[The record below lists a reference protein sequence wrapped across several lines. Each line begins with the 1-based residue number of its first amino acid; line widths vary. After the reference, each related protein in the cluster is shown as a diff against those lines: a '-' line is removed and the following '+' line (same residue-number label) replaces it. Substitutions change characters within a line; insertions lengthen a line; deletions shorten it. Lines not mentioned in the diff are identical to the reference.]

1 MRIGI
6 DLGGTSVKA
15 ALCADDGAILIKQSV
30 PTKTGDPDG
39 LRADMKQ
46 LALALCVSGGV
57 QPDEVESIGIGV
69 PGSYDKPSC
78 TLRFGT
84 NLGMNDVCFAE
95 TFQPEFGCA
104 VQLDNDAN
112 CAALGEATAGA
123 GKNVKNMLMI
133 TLGTGVGGGIII
145 DGKIFEGN
153 KSAGA
158 EIGHEVIRMG
168 GEKCTCG
175 RRGCFEAY
183 ASATALIQQTK
194 RAMQKNKDTLL
205 WKLCENDIEKV
216 DGKTVFDAK
225 DAGDKTAAR
234 VVKNYIRY
242 LAEGVTNLVNVFRP
256 EAIVLGGGVCA
267 QGEKLIRP
275 LKRRVSALA
284 YGGTEYAPVAITTAS
299 LGNDAG
305 LCGAA
310 RLAMLKT
317 TGN

>member
-104 VQLDNDAN
+104 VQLDNAIFN
-112 CAALGEATAGA
+112 GELNR
-123 GKNVKNMLMI
+123 K
-133 TLGTGVGGGIII
+133 
-145 DGKIFEGN
+145 
-153 KSAGA
+153 
-158 EIGHEVIRMG
+158 
-168 GEKCTCG
+168 
-175 RRGCFEAY
+175 
-183 ASATALIQQTK
+183 
-194 RAMQKNKDTLL
+194 LL
-205 WKLCENDIEKV
+205 L
-216 DGKTVFDAK
+216 
-225 DAGDKTAAR
+225 
-234 VVKNYIRY
+234 
-242 LAEGVTNLVNVFRP
+242 
-256 EAIVLGGGVCA
+256 
-267 QGEKLIRP
+267 
-275 LKRRVSALA
+275 
-284 YGGTEYAPVAITTAS
+284 
-299 LGNDAG
+299 
-305 LCGAA
+305 
-310 RLAMLKT
+310 
-317 TGN
+317 

>member
-1 MRIGI
+1 MGIGI
-6 DLGGTSVKA
+6 ELGGTSVKA
-15 ALCADDGAILIKQSV
+15 ALCADDGAILIKQGV

-46 LALALCVSGGV
+46 LALALCASGGV

-123 GKNVKNMLMI
+123 GKNVKNMLMV

-145 DGKIFEGN
+145 DGKLYTGCN
-153 KSAGA
+153 SLAG
-158 EIGHEVIRMG
+158 ELGHIVIRQG
-168 GEKCTCG
+168 GEPCGCG
-175 RRGCFEAY
+175 RRGCLEAY
-183 ASATALIQQTK
+183 SSAAALVK
-194 RAMQKNKDTLL
+194 FAHRALDAGRESSLR
-205 WKLCENDIEKV
+205 ENGPALNAKHIC
-216 DGKTVFDAK
+216 DAV
-225 DAGDKTAAR
+225 DAGDA
-234 VVKNYIRY
+234 
-242 LAEGVTNLVNVFRP
+242 LACELFETYCDDLACGLSSFINFFQPECIVF
-256 EAIVLGGGVCA
+256 GGGLA
-267 QGEKLIRP
+267 GYGEKLLAP
-275 LKRRVSALA
+275 LRRRIEKETFR
-284 YGGTEYAPVAITTAS
+284 GDTNTELVLAS

-305 LCGAA
+305 LVGAA
-310 RLAMLKT
+310 ML
-317 TGN
+317 

>member
-15 ALCADDGAILIKQSV
+15 VLCADDGAILIKQGV

-46 LALALCVSGGV
+46 LALALCASGGV

-123 GKNVKNMLMI
+123 GKNVKNMLMV
-133 TLGTGVGGGIII
+133 TLGTGVGGGIMAVIPGVMGLAAFAPPL
-145 DGKIFEGN
+145 D
-153 KSAGA
+153 SAGNSVKA
-158 EIGHEVIRMG
+158 Q
-168 GEKCTCG
+168 K
-175 RRGCFEAY
+175 
-183 ASATALIQQTK
+183 ALEYISV
-194 RAMQKNKDTLL
+194 RLGLN
-205 WKLCENDIEKV
+205 I
-216 DGKTVFDAK
+216 FSP
-225 DAGDKTAAR
+225 AR
-234 VVKNYIRY
+234 VELAAAEPIR
-242 LAEGVTNLVNVFRP
+242 EGV
-256 EAIVLGGGVCA
+256 C
-267 QGEKLIRP
+267 K
-275 LKRRVSALA
+275 
-284 YGGTEYAPVAITTAS
+284 
-299 LGNDAG
+299 
-305 LCGAA
+305 
-310 RLAMLKT
+310 
-317 TGN
+317 

>member
-46 LALALCVSGGV
+46 LALALCTSGGV

-95 TFQPEFGCA
+95 TFQPEFGCT

-123 GKNVKNMLMI
+123 GKNVKNMLMV
-133 TLGTGVGGGIII
+133 TLGTGVGAALSSTESCIP
-145 DGKIFEGN
+145 
-153 KSAGA
+153 A
-158 EIGHEVIRMG
+158 
-168 GEKCTCG
+168 
-175 RRGCFEAY
+175 
-183 ASATALIQQTK
+183 ATAL
-194 RAMQKNKDTLL
+194 RAS
-205 WKLCENDIEKV
+205 WDISSS
-216 DGKTVFDAK
+216 GR
-225 DAGDKTAAR
+225 AASR
-234 VVKNYIRY
+234 
-242 LAEGVTNLVNVFRP
+242 A
-256 EAIVLGGGVCA
+256 AA
-267 QGEKLIRP
+267 
-275 LKRRVSALA
+275 A
-284 YGGTEYAPVAITTAS
+284 
-299 LGNDAG
+299 
-305 LCGAA
+305 GAA
-310 RLAMLKT
+310 VWRPTARRRPS
-317 TGN
+317 

>member
-15 ALCADDGAILIKQSV
+15 ALCADDGAILIKQGV

-46 LALALCVSGGV
+46 LALALCASGGV

-123 GKNVKNMLMI
+123 GKNVKNMLMV

-145 DGKIFEGN
+145 NGKVYSGSNF
-153 KSAGA
+153 A
-158 EIGHEVIRMG
+158 G
-168 GEKCTCG
+168 GELGHTVIVVDGRPCTCG
-175 RRGCFEAY
+175 RHGCWETY
-183 ASATALIQQTK
+183 ASATGLIKTTK
-194 RAMQKNKDTLL
+194 EHMKDAPKDSPIWTIVDGDESKVNGRTAFDAMRAGDPVGKAVVDEYIKYLSVGLTDMINIFQPAILCIGGGICNEGETLL
-205 WKLCENDIEKV
+205 
-216 DGKTVFDAK
+216 
-225 DAGDKTAAR
+225 
-234 VVKNYIRY
+234 
-242 LAEGVTNLVNVFRP
+242 
-256 EAIVLGGGVCA
+256 
-267 QGEKLIRP
+267 
-275 LKRRVSALA
+275 
-284 YGGTEYAPVAITTAS
+284 APVRAFIDREQYAMNSTKKTKVCKAQ

-305 LCGAA
+305 IIGAA
-310 RLAMLKT
+310 LLGKQED
-317 TGN
+317 

>member
-15 ALCADDGAILIKQSV
+15 ALCADDGAILIKQGV

-46 LALALCVSGGV
+46 LALALCASGGV

-123 GKNVKNMLMI
+123 GKNVKNMLMV
-133 TLGTGVGGGIII
+133 TLGTGVGGGT
-145 DGKIFEGN
+145 
-153 KSAGA
+153 
-158 EIGHEVIRMG
+158 R
-168 GEKCTCG
+168 
-175 RRGCFEAY
+175 
-183 ASATALIQQTK
+183 
-194 RAMQKNKDTLL
+194 
-205 WKLCENDIEKV
+205 
-216 DGKTVFDAK
+216 
-225 DAGDKTAAR
+225 
-234 VVKNYIRY
+234 
-242 LAEGVTNLVNVFRP
+242 
-256 EAIVLGGGVCA
+256 
-267 QGEKLIRP
+267 
-275 LKRRVSALA
+275 
-284 YGGTEYAPVAITTAS
+284 
-299 LGNDAG
+299 
-305 LCGAA
+305 
-310 RLAMLKT
+310 
-317 TGN
+317 

>member
-133 TLGTGVGGGIII
+133 TLGTGVGGGIILNE
-145 DGKIFEGN
+145 KIWTGEQGV
-153 KSAGA
+153 GG
-158 EIGHEVIRMG
+158 EIGHIHVME
-168 GEKCTCG
+168 GEKEACNCG
-175 RRGCFEAY
+175 GHGCLEQV
-183 ASATALIQQTK
+183 ASATGIARTARRMLAADNRPSTL
-194 RAMQKNKDTLL
+194 RSLKNISAKNVL
-205 WKLCENDIEKV
+205 
-216 DGKTVFDAK
+216 DAAK
-225 DAGDKTAAR
+225 AGDALALESLNKSC
-234 VVKNYIRY
+234 YY
-242 LAEGVTNLVNVFRP
+242 LGWALAT
-256 EAIVLGGGVCA
+256 ISMVLDPQAFLIGGGVSKA
-267 QGEKLIRP
+267 GTFLTDII
-275 LKRRVSALA
+275 KRYHDELSPMATKKADIVLA
-284 YGGTEYAPVAITTAS
+284 K

-305 LCGAA
+305 IYGAA
-310 RLAMLKT
+310 KLII
-317 TGN
+317 G

>member
-15 ALCADDGAILIKQSV
+15 ALCADDGAILIKQGV

-46 LALALCVSGGV
+46 LALALCTSGGV

-123 GKNVKNMLMI
+123 GKNVKNMLMV

-145 DGKIFEGN
+145 DGKLYTGCN
-153 KSAGA
+153 SLAG
-158 EIGHEVIRMG
+158 ELGHIVIRQG
-168 GEKCTCG
+168 GEPCGCG
-175 RRGCFEAY
+175 RRGCLEAY
-183 ASATALIQQTK
+183 SSAAALVRFAH
-194 RAMQKNKDTLL
+194 RAL
-205 WKLCENDIEKV
+205 
-216 DGKTVFDAK
+216 
-225 DAGDKTAAR
+225 DAGR
-234 VVKNYIRY
+234 
-242 LAEGVTNLVNVFRP
+242 E
-256 EAIVLGGGVCA
+256 
-267 QGEKLIRP
+267 
-275 LKRRVSALA
+275 S
-284 YGGTEYAPVAITTAS
+284 S
-299 LGNDAG
+299 LRENGPDLNA
-305 LCGAA
+305 
-310 RLAMLKT
+310 KHI
-317 TGN
+317 N

>member
-46 LALALCVSGGV
+46 LALALCASGGV

-95 TFQPEFGCA
+95 TFQPEFGCT

-123 GKNVKNMLMI
+123 GKNVKNMLMV

-145 DGKIFEGN
+145 DGQL
-153 KSAGA
+153 
-158 EIGHEVIRMG
+158 
-168 GEKCTCG
+168 
-175 RRGCFEAY
+175 Y
-183 ASATALIQQTK
+183 
-194 RAMQKNKDTLL
+194 
-205 WKLCENDIEKV
+205 
-216 DGKTVFDAK
+216 
-225 DAGDKTAAR
+225 
-234 VVKNYIRY
+234 
-242 LAEGVTNLVNVFRP
+242 
-256 EAIVLGGGVCA
+256 
-267 QGEKLIRP
+267 
-275 LKRRVSALA
+275 
-284 YGGTEYAPVAITTAS
+284 
-299 LGNDAG
+299 
-305 LCGAA
+305 
-310 RLAMLKT
+310 
-317 TGN
+317 TG

>member
-46 LALALCVSGGV
+46 LALALCASGGV

-95 TFQPEFGCA
+95 TFQPEFGCT

-123 GKNVKNMLMI
+123 GKNVKNMLMV

-145 DGKIFEGN
+145 DGKLYTGCN
-153 KSAGA
+153 SLAG
-158 EIGHEVIRMG
+158 ELGHIVIRQG
-168 GEKCTCG
+168 GEPCGCG
-175 RRGCFEAY
+175 RRGCLEAY
-183 ASATALIQQTK
+183 SSAAALVK
-194 RAMQKNKDTLL
+194 FAHRALDAGRESSLS
-205 WKLCENDIEKV
+205 ENGPNLNAKHIC
-216 DGKTVFDAK
+216 DAV
-225 DAGDKTAAR
+225 DAGDA
-234 VVKNYIRY
+234 
-242 LAEGVTNLVNVFRP
+242 LACELFETYCDDLACGLSSFINIFQP
-256 EAIVLGGGVCA
+256 ECIVLGGGLA
-267 QGEKLIRP
+267 GYGEKLLAP
-275 LKRRVSALA
+275 LRRRIEKETFR
-284 YGGTEYAPVAITTAS
+284 GDTNTELVLAS

-305 LCGAA
+305 LVGAA
-310 RLAMLKT
+310 ML
-317 TGN
+317 

>member
-46 LALALCVSGGV
+46 LALALCASGGV

-112 CAALGEATAGA
+112 CAALGEAKAGA
-123 GKNVKNMLMI
+123 GKGVNSFVAI
-133 TLGTGVGGGIII
+133 TLGTGVGSGIVI
-145 DGKIFEGN
+145 DGKLVTGVN
-153 KSAGA
+153 DAAG
-158 EIGHEVIRMG
+158 EMGHMVIVSD
-168 GEKCTCG
+168 GEACTCG
-175 RRGCFEAY
+175 RRGCWESY
-183 ASATALIQQTK
+183 SSATALIRQTK
-194 RAMQKNKDTLL
+194 DAMRHDPYTAMWDLVGNNISRVNGRTS
-205 WKLCENDIEKV
+205 
-216 DGKTVFDAK
+216 FDAMR
-225 DAGDKTAAR
+225 AGDETAKK
-234 VVKNYIRY
+234 VVNQYIFY
-242 LAEGVTNLVNVFRP
+242 LATGITNVVNALQP
-256 EAIVLGGGVCA
+256 DMICIGGGI
-267 QGEKLIRP
+267 GHEKENLLVP
-275 LKRRVSALA
+275 LRKMVERERYSIHAKVQTQIISA
-284 YGGTEYAPVAITTAS
+284 E

-305 LCGAA
+305 LIGAA
-310 RLAMLKT
+310 LLDR
-317 TGN
+317 